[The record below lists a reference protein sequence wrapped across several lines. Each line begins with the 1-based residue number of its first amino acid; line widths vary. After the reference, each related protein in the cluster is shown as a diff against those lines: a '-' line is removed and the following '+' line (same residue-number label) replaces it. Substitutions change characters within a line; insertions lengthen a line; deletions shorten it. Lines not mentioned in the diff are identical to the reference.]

1 MKKVLSLATLVASFG
16 FFTLC
21 FAAPT
26 TVHGYIMDAR
36 CAGGAH
42 KMAMKDNV
50 KCATNCIKHGSAA
63 VLVED
68 GSAGTVLKIA
78 NQAKVKALAGRH
90 VRLTGTVAD
99 GVLTVTSAHVMGK

>member
-16 FFTLC
+16 FFTVL

-26 TVHGYIMDAR
+26 TVRGFIMDSG
-36 CAGGAH
+36 CASGAH
-42 KMAMKDNV
+42 KMAMKGNV
-50 KCATNCIKHGSAA
+50 QCANNCMKRGASA

-78 NQAKVKALAGRH
+78 NQAKVKGLAGRH
-90 VRLTGTVAD
+90 VVLTGTVAN
-99 GVLTVTSAHVMGK
+99 GTMTVTGAKAAK